1 MLNYYWKSKLKYIIF
16 VMMVAVLLGGIV
28 FGRAKPVMVNSENQ
42 TIITIQ
48 PGMTANDI
56 GQLLYNEKIIKSVIM
71 FRVIAKVYNMESSL
85 QAGEYAFSNDMTT
98 EQIVTIIAKG
108 QTAYRQITIPEGY
121 NIDQIAELID
131 KQKLGDGNKFK
142 TLAKTYAPYPY
153 MTNQPVVNYK
163 AEGYIFPSTYRLA
176 RGTTEEQLLQIMVK
190 EFDNQLIPA
199 MRDRAAELGLSVAD
213 VITLASL
220 VEKEAKLD
228 GDRPIIASV
237 FINRLKLDMPLQS
250 CATIQYILG
259 FPKAELSIEDT
270 QIQSPYNTYIHKGL
284 PPGPIANP
292 GGASINAVLYPAETD
307 YIYFV
312 ADKDG
317 AHHYSTSYQ
326 EHLNLIEKVRN

>member
-270 QIQSPYNTYIHKGL
+270 QIQSPYNTYLHKGL